1 MIRQTP
7 YSGQSESVWKK
18 TYISFNKMPQTT
30 FPSDSLELS
39 MLVFH
44 VHASIYRDVGPTLV
58 AVEQV

>member
-1 MIRQTP
+1 
-7 YSGQSESVWKK
+7 
-18 TYISFNKMPQTT
+18 MPQTT

-58 AVEQV
+58 AVEQVWAVETSLVLN